1 MAINSTELF
10 ARHMGEHRLT
20 AAQCQAMDAVAKM
33 TRTVDES
40 KAIATQHGPKVILSA
55 SGMATGGRV
64 LHHLMQYLGDH
75 RNMVVLTGYQA
86 PGTRGA
92 SLAGGAQQLRIFGK
106 DLPVRAELVQLTSA
120 SAHADSNQLM
130 DWLRTL
136 PHAPRRVFVTHG
148 DPEASDRLRYRIEHE
163 LRWQALV
170 PEHGSMWSV

>member
-1 MAINSTELF
+1 
-10 ARHMGEHRLT
+10 
-20 AAQCQAMDAVAKM
+20 M
-33 TRTVDES
+33 TRTADES
-40 KAIATQHGPKVILSA
+40 KAIALQHGPKVILSA

-64 LHHLMQYLGDH
+64 LHHLAKYLPDH

-92 SLAGGAQQLRIFGK
+92 TLANGGAQLRMHGQDI
-106 DLPVRAELVQLTSA
+106 PVRAEVVQLTSA

-130 DWLRTL
+130 AWLGAL
-136 PHAPRRVFVTHG
+136 PAAPHRVFVTHG

-163 LRWQALV
+163 LRWRALV